1 MALCCRL
8 QKMYPREMGHNH
20 RFALKRAERRQIS
33 KSLGDK
39 AAERN
44 RQNQERRMS
53 VMMTH
58 SHDSVA
64 SSMVDSTDSENGGYW
79 AGKPIA
85 PAKSPV
91 KSPRPEPDGPYPL
104 VDEVS
109 ELGKAVAELMSKAI
123 EDPPEGMAPVLPEL
137 RKALAALEKAQGPGS
152 QRSVEGARWVAD
164 ALTICVRA
172 LLAPPPPGSSRALP
186 RVGRG

>member
-1 MALCCRL
+1 MQAKCGCVQQVNTATYKRCVLLGCVFTPMALCCRL

-44 RQNQERRMS
+44 RQNQNRRMS
-53 VMMTH
+53 RVVGLGMTH
-58 SHDSVA
+58 SHDSVT
-64 SSMVDSTDSENGGYW
+64 SMVDSTDSESGGYW

-91 KSPRPEPDGPYPL
+91 KSPRPEP
-104 VDEVS
+104 
-109 ELGKAVAELMSKAI
+109 
-123 EDPPEGMAPVLPEL
+123 AP
-137 RKALAALEKAQGPGS
+137 Q
-152 QRSVEGARWVAD
+152 
-164 ALTICVRA
+164 T
-172 LLAPPPPGSSRALP
+172 
-186 RVGRG
+186 